1 MSTGF
6 DKCPHCGQKVVK
18 GAMRCA
24 RCGRL
29 LITPEEQ
36 LERIERLKRAKK
48 GFGAGGLF
56 KFLILLAVLGGVW
69 YFLSDRI
76 IEFVR
81 GLLWR

>member
-1 MSTGF
+1 MSAEF

-36 LERIERLKRAKK
+36 LERIERLKKSRKD
-48 GFGAGGLF
+48 FRAGGIL
-56 KFLILLAVLGGVW
+56 KLLVFLAALAAAW
-69 YFLSDRI
+69 YFFSDRI
-76 IEFVR
+76 TEFVR